1 MSFLDLENQ
10 KSASQIVDDARGPNN
25 LISEFANQVKILSRQ
40 VHQLQTV
47 PSSSD
52 FPILIKTKQI
62 PLCHAIRDQ
71 IINLRLANGSKLQRD
86 YQDIQNQLET
96 VESSFNSIDIKKKV
110 TIPETTNK
118 LNDST
123 TNYVSIKVDERT
135 PLLEETEHRQVQTQ
149 TQQQLQQEDSMNPT
163 AINQEDLDFHTII
176 QQDRDAQVSRIHSA
190 VNEVNAIFHQL
201 GALIQEQGEQVD
213 TIDEHI
219 NQFGENI
226 HRANDQLKKADENQR
241 KRNKCGMITLVIVC
255 IVFLTIIL
263 VVLS

>member
-1 MSFLDLENQ
+1 MSFLDLQNQ
-10 KSASQIVDDARGPNN
+10 KPASQIVDDTRGPSN
-25 LISEFANQVKILSRQ
+25 LISEYANQVKILSRQ
-40 VHQLQTV
+40 IHQLQTV

-52 FPILIKTKQI
+52 LSILIKTKQI

-96 VESSFNSIDIKKKV
+96 VESNFNSIDIMKKV

-118 LNDST
+118 LDDST
-123 TNYVSIKVDERT
+123 TNYVSIKLDEHT
-135 PLLEETEHRQVQTQ
+135 PLLEDAEHRQVQTQ
-149 TQQQLQQEDSMNPT
+149 TQQQLQQDSINST
-163 AINQEDLDFHTII
+163 VINQEDLDFHTII
-176 QQDRDAQVSRIHSA
+176 QQDRDAQVSRIHGA

-201 GALIQEQGEQVD
+201 GTLIQEQGEQVD

-241 KRNKCGMITLVIVC
+241 KRNKCGMITLMIVC

-263 VVLS
+263 VILS

>member
-10 KSASQIVDDARGPNN
+10 KPASQIVDDSRGPSN

-40 VHQLQTV
+40 IHQLKTV
-47 PSSSD
+47 PSSTD
-52 FPILIKTKQI
+52 LPILIKTTQI

-71 IINLRLANGSKLQRD
+71 IINLRLAQGNKLYRD
-86 YQDIQNQLET
+86 YQDIQNQLEIQ
-96 VESSFNSIDIKKKV
+96 ESEFNSINIIKKS
-110 TIPETTNK
+110 IISEPRN
-118 LNDST
+118 NNSNT
-123 TNYVSIKVDERT
+123 TNYVSIKLDEHT
-135 PLLEETEHRQVQTQ
+135 PLLDETEQRQIQT
-149 TQQQLQQEDSMNPT
+149 QQLQQDTINNT
-163 AINQEDLDFHTII
+163 AINQEELDFHTII
-176 QQDRDAQVSRIHSA
+176 QQDRDAQISRIHGA

-213 TIDEHI
+213 TIDENI

-241 KRNKCGMITLVIVC
+241 KKNRCGMITLIIICVV
-255 IVFLTIIL
+255 VLTIIL